1 MTLFRTAALCACLA
15 LPLVAAPA
23 VHAAPS
29 DIGDE
34 IRNELADARK
44 EVRVEMAKAREELR
58 TGNLRVDNSLQFGD
72 HGRSKDAEL
81 PRAEI
86 TPDGDFLVEGEIQPI
101 DAHQRRQLLAY
112 RGKVIGIALT
122 GIEIGEKSAEAALD
136 AVQGSWLGLAF
147 RAMTGTLDSS
157 IERMVRKHV
166 QPAVVAICR
175 QLPELMQAQQELATS
190 LPQFRPYATLDSNDI
205 EDCENDVRNE
215 FATL

>member
-1 MTLFRTAALCACLA
+1 
-15 LPLVAAPA
+15 
-23 VHAAPS
+23 
-29 DIGDE
+29 
-34 IRNELADARK
+34 K